1 MPAGTRPIIGFDRTI
16 RLRWL
21 DATAE
26 WTAQGLASPAVRTQ
40 LDQLLD
46 GQVAGGASR
55 SAREKTMTVLLRV
68 WTAVPDAVA
77 PLRDDGLA
85 LLRGRG
91 GRDRLPLHWGMCLAT
106 YPFFRDVATTTG
118 RLLAL
123 QGAAAQAQIVRR
135 MAESWGERT
144 TATRAVRRIVR
155 SFVEWGVLV
164 ETGDRGTYA
173 PAAKIPVAGVGPWL
187 LEAGLLSSGRREY
200 PFRALTAGAAFYPF
214 DMTLSGQ
221 DIGGNPRLEICRQGL
236 DEDVVMLNHRSL
248 RRGTGSGDG
257 P

>member
-1 MPAGTRPIIGFDRTI
+1 M
-16 RLRWL
+16 
-21 DATAE
+21 
-26 WTAQGLASPAVRTQ
+26 
-40 LDQLLD
+40 
-46 GQVAGGASR
+46 
-55 SAREKTMTVLLRV
+55 
-68 WTAVPDAVA
+68 
-77 PLRDDGLA
+77 
-85 LLRGRG
+85 
-91 GRDRLPLHWGMCLAT
+91 
-106 YPFFRDVATTTG
+106 
-118 RLLAL
+118 
-123 QGAAAQAQIVRR
+123 
-135 MAESWGERT
+135 
-144 TATRAVRRIVR
+144 TRAVRRIVR

-164 ETGDRGTYA
+164 ETADRGTYT